1 MDKYSHRIWRAPAIV
16 FVETLAVLISWYPKS
31 SKLFLMPGDQVGT
44 AVLVALVSIFLIQ
57 IVLSSIDSGLGLFV
71 EVNFLS
77 SLSGLIIICGLIWKI
92 RNGEAYLFQEVGDWR
107 LVPVG
112 LLAFFVSLRAR
123 GAIVAQRLNMRLAL
137 QKNYFE

>member
-1 MDKYSHRIWRAPAIV
+1 
-16 FVETLAVLISWYPKS
+16 
-31 SKLFLMPGDQVGT
+31 MPGDQVGT